1 MKALYGWLLL
11 IAASAGCVTLPT
23 SWSDTK
29 PTKPV
34 DRTAAKPPS
43 PPSGPV
49 TQDQV
54 NAGNAHQMAQAL
66 QKELDQEEQTGK

>member
-11 IAASAGCVTLPT
+11 IVASTGCVTLPT
-23 SWSDTK
+23 SGSDNK
-29 PTKPV
+29 PARPV
-34 DRTAAKPPS
+34 ERTAAKPSPS
-43 PPSGPV
+43 PGPV

-66 QKELDQEEQTGK
+66 QKELDQDEPTGK